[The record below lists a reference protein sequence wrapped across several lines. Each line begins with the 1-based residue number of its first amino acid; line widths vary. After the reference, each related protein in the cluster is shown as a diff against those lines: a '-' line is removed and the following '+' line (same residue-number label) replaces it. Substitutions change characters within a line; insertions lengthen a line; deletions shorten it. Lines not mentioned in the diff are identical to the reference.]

1 MVVMSFLALK
11 LSFQL
16 PKDCDHDVDKL
27 GAHMKP
33 FFGPTWRKLLYEEAR
48 GAILAILLYGLLQLY
63 NSLC

>member
-48 GAILAILLYGLLQLY
+48 GGDLGNPIIWSFAALQFIV
-63 NSLC
+63 